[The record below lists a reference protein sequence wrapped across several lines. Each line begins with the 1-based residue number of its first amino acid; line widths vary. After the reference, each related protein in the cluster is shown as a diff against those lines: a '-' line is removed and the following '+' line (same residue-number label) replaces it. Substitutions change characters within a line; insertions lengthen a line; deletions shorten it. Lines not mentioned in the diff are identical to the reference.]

1 MPKIISICNQK
12 GGVGKTSTAVSLSS
26 CLALEGKKCLLIDL
40 DPQGNATSGLG
51 IDKNSVVKSIYHALL
66 EDTRLEEIILPSCV
80 DNLLI
85 VPSNVNLSGAEVELV
100 SEMGREGKLK
110 KILNQIDPAY
120 DFVFIDCPPSF
131 GLLTINALT
140 ASHSVIVPIQ
150 CEYYAL
156 EGVSQLIK
164 TINLIKENLND
175 ALQIEGILMTM
186 ADFRTNLTQEVI
198 NEVKKHFGEKVYKT
212 VIPRNIRLSEAPGFG
227 KPIFLYDKESEGA
240 KKYKELAKEF
250 TLINTSQLI
259 SNT

>member
-40 DPQGNATSGLG
+40 DPQGNATSGVG
-51 IDKNSVVKSIYHALL
+51 IDKNAVAKSIYHSLL
-66 EDTRLEEIILPSCV
+66 EDIKIDEIIQPTCV
-80 DNLLI
+80 ENLFL
-85 VPSNVNLSGAEVELV
+85 VPSNANLSGAEVELV
-100 SEMGREGKLK
+100 SELGREGRLK
-110 KILNQIDPAY
+110 KILSQLDVSFEY
-120 DFVFIDCPPSF
+120 VFIDCPPSF

-140 ASHSVIVPIQ
+140 ASHSVLVPIQ

-164 TINLIKENLND
+164 TINLIKDNLND
-175 ALQIEGILMTM
+175 NLQIEGILMTM
-186 ADFRTNLTQEVI
+186 ADFRTKLTQEVI
-198 NEVKKHFGEKVYKT
+198 NEVKKHFGEKVYNT

-240 KKYKELAKEF
+240 KKYKELTKEF
-250 TLINTSQLI
+250 LSLNITQLI